1 MTFQLMTIIII
12 HFVPERIPL
21 QGIFSS
27 VRAAGSAAGY
37 LYIWPSPQQM
47 NLCSYSDIEEIK
59 PERGQKMQHS
69 RVIFLNPTYQN

>member
-1 MTFQLMTIIII
+1 MTFQLMTIIIN

-47 NLCSYSDIEEIK
+47 TLCSYSDREEIK